1 MNNIQ
6 KRFLLFLLGCIP
18 VRLSF
23 MLIAKNYTN
32 YLKIMSYFAFMIS
45 IGFFYI
51 FITDSRV
58 TGGETFGDKI
68 WWNNLRPVHG
78 VLYLLFAIYAY
89 QGNKDAWVFLLVD
102 VMLGLLS
109 FLTFHYKEGNFSKLK
124 NLKIKN

>member
-32 YLKIMSYFAFMIS
+32 YLKIMSYFALTIS

-51 FITDSRV
+51 FSTGSRT
-58 TGGETFGDKI
+58 TGTETFGDKI
-68 WWNNLRPVHG
+68 WWNNLRPIH
-78 VLYLLFAIYAY
+78 
-89 QGNKDAWVFLLVD
+89 
-102 VMLGLLS
+102 
-109 FLTFHYKEGNFSKLK
+109 
-124 NLKIKN
+124 

>member
-32 YLKIMSYFAFMIS
+32 YLKIMSYFALMIS

-51 FITDSRV
+51 FITGSRV
-58 TGGETFGDKI
+58 IGGETFGDKI

-78 VLYLLFAIYAY
+78 ILYLLFAYNAIRRNKNAWIYLFIDVIFGLIA
-89 QGNKDAWVFLLVD
+89 FLIHHYINN
-102 VMLGLLS
+102 S
-109 FLTFHYKEGNFSKLK
+109 FSQLM
-124 NLKIKN
+124 

>member
-32 YLKIMSYFAFMIS
+32 YLKIMSYFALAIS

-51 FITDSRV
+51 FSTGSRT
-58 TGGETFGDKI
+58 TGTETFGDKI
-68 WWNNLRPVHG
+68 WWNNLRPIHG
-78 VLYLLFAIYAY
+78 LLYLLFAIFAY
-89 QGNKDAWVFLLVD
+89 KENKHAWIFLLID
-102 VMLGLLS
+102 VMLGLIS
-109 FLTFHYKEGNFSKLK
+109 FITFHYKEGNFEKLI
-124 NLKIKN
+124 N